1 MGTATAAVLVALAV
15 VVFGLDPLMTIVAF
29 LVVALGGTLWLLAEM
44 RAERKRLALE
54 VVDLETSALLLAE
67 RLRVAREVHDLVSHG
82 LGMITVRASSTLH
95 LAQQDGKS
103 TLTEREQVLVKA
115 LSDIEATSR
124 EATSGLRRTIQALRA
139 PEESATLQPT
149 ENLTALPEIIAQAH
163 SAGLTVGIRHGDLG
177 DIPISLQGAIVALIR
192 EGVAN
197 SARHAGPTNVA
208 IELDHDESV
217 TVSIHDAG
225 PTPAWSAQPGS
236 GHGLL
241 GLRERIESLGGTLH
255 AGPHCSGTG
264 YELRA
269 VFEVDR

>member
-1 MGTATAAVLVALAV
+1 MGTATAVVMVALAV

-29 LVVALGGTLWLLAEM
+29 LVVALGGALWLLVEM
-44 RAERKRLALE
+44 RAKSKRLAVE
-54 VVDLETSALLLAE
+54 VDDLETSALLLAE
-67 RLRVAREVHDLVSHG
+67 RIRVAREVHDLVSHG
-82 LGMITVRASSTLH
+82 LGMITVRSSSTLH
-95 LAQQDGKS
+95 LAQQDGES

-149 ENLTALPEIIAQAH
+149 ENLTALPEIIAQAQ

-192 EGVAN
+192 EGLAN

-208 IELDHDESV
+208 IELDHDETV
-217 TVSIHDAG
+217 TVSIYDAG

-241 GLRERIESLGGTLH
+241 GLRERIESLGGTFH

-269 VFEVDR
+269 AFEVDR